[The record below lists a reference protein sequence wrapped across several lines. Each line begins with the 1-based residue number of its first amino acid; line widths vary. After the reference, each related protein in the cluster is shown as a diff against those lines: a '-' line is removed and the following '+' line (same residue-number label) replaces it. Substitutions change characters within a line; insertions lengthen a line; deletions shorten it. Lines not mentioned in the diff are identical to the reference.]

1 MQDLYAPKQKSN
13 PPQSAIT
20 PPTTMPT
27 IFIAFEIGDFG
38 ESVPVLEVEV
48 KLEVADAEG
57 ADVGIAPGR
66 TKLLSVQLNSSQ

>member
-1 MQDLYAPKQKSN
+1 
-13 PPQSAIT
+13 
-20 PPTTMPT
+20 MPT